1 MIKRSFLISIVLLIS
16 SCGAVTKYS
25 YTFDKGKS
33 LDFSTGK
40 WILNNHYS
48 NRDIDGLEA
57 IAFEG
62 FASILK
68 DSLFLIQDLRGQYLI
83 KEKLPHKPSVNDFED
98 LRIGCADCDYLINY
112 SIQIIS
118 DNLGSPSAP
127 PHIGTVIK
135 TNESLVEISIYD
147 IQSLELI
154 SRTSILGTADL
165 EISSDDTGWDFSD
178 SASMISRKALRK
190 LIDQYDRNKK

>member
-1 MIKRSFLISIVLLIS
+1 MKSLFLIPIVLLIS

-25 YTFDKGKS
+25 YTFEKGKS

-40 WILNNHYS
+40 WLLNKQYS
-48 NRDIDGLEA
+48 NMDIDGLED

-68 DSLFLIQDLRGQYLI
+68 DSLFLIHDLRGQYLI
-83 KEKLPHKPSVNDFED
+83 EEKLPYKPSFNDLKD

-112 SIQIIS
+112 RIQIIS
-118 DNLGSPSAP
+118 DNLSSPSYP
-127 PHIGTVIK
+127 PPIGTVIK
-135 TNESLVEISIYD
+135 TNQSLVEISIYD
-147 IQSLELI
+147 IPNLELI

-165 EISSDDTGWDFSD
+165 EIGSDDPGWDFSD
-178 SASMISRKALRK
+178 SASLISRKALRK